1 MTTAQQRQA
10 LGAYGE
16 RVAARYLDG
25 LGMRMIDRN
34 WRCSAGEID
43 LVLLDGDVIVVCEV
57 RTRRGVGYGH
67 PLATVGPT
75 KAARLRQLAL
85 LWVEAHRDGRPPI
98 RLDLVGVVQPRRG
111 PVEIEHV
118 RGIG

>member
-1 MTTAQQRQA
+1 MTTARQRQA

-25 LGMRMIDRN
+25 LGMKVIDRN
-34 WRCSAGEID
+34 WRCRSGEID
-43 LVLLDGDVIVVCEV
+43 LVLLDREVIVVCEV
-57 RTRRGVGYGH
+57 RTRRGLGYGH

-85 LWVEAHRDGRPPI
+85 LWVDAHRGGRPAI
-98 RLDLVGVVQPRRG
+98 RLDLVGVVQPLRG
-111 PVEIEHV
+111 RVEIEHV